1 MMTASNKV
9 PPKVDWEKNKILIID
24 DQRSASLMLKSLL
37 TPLGIKHIDIAD
49 TYDEAVRACR
59 KTHYS
64 VLITDY
70 HLNQALNGSE
80 LICLL
85 RSKRLLSS
93 ACGIMMISG
102 DHSTEVI
109 LSTLSVQPDCFLTKP
124 ITNTTLKQKLTQT
137 LTDCVI
143 RQPVYQALEVHQPQ
157 RAIELCKQQLTQ
169 FGHNQKLSD
178 LLLDLLVEEQAWQQ
192 LKPILAFLNAKH
204 PSHKVTI
211 IEAKLMHHDGYLEQ
225 AIQHLEA
232 LIERA
237 PLCVEA
243 LDTLVQYQQFNHQ
256 AFDALNTAQR
266 AFHLT
271 PSASHRA
278 LIVAQQAADLN
289 KSDELLSA
297 GRVLANHLPIID
309 ISWIVRFAEFNAIFE
324 QLYFSPRTNQSRRQ
338 LLQEL
343 KGIQQ
348 RAFSRLLPAQQP
360 FLTTYGHI
368 VRARFYLSENK
379 PLKAKRRALI
389 GLSHYFDRVTKLP
402 SVILVELL
410 PILIHL
416 GEVLL
421 ISEVHQT
428 LSLRDRF
435 DGHSLQRIYSLRS
448 NAEAASSIKNLALQ
462 LSEAKALIVN
472 QPIDAMRL
480 YNQILN
486 RYPYSSDANLGYLD
500 AYSRQVTHLNVPE
513 ELQLDQP
520 TQSYSRQRRQ
530 AISVMP
536 LPADYEAW
544 RSRIFNQLDN
554 PSPHFNEPPAATPS
568 FLAIDL
574 TPAYVDSAENH
585 YSDERYSQDSSSQE
599 SASQNSCVENSYS
612 ENRAADNDSNS
623 SRPDVIELAPTNHI
637 Q

>member
-1 MMTASNKV
+1 MTTTNLNAT
-9 PPKVDWEKNKILIID
+9 PAIHWEKIKVLIVD
-24 DQRSASLMLKSLL
+24 DQRSASTLLKSLL
-37 TPLGIKHIDIAD
+37 TPLGIKHIDLAD

-59 KTHYS
+59 KTHYN

-109 LSTLSVQPDCFLTKP
+109 LSTLSVQPDCFLSKP

-137 LTDCVI
+137 LKDSEI
-143 RQPVYQALEVHQPQ
+143 RQPVYHALEMQQ
-157 RAIELCKQQLTQ
+157 TKRAIELCKQQLTQ

-192 LKPILAFLNAKH
+192 LQPILIFLTAKH
-204 PSHKVTI
+204 PSHKVAVV
-211 IEAKLMHHDGYLEQ
+211 EAKVMAHEGHLEQ

-232 LIERA
+232 LIERT
-237 PLCVEA
+237 PLCIEA
-243 LDTLVQYQQFNHQ
+243 FDLLVQYQQVSHRP
-256 AFDALNTAQR
+256 FDALVTAKR
-266 AFHLT
+266 AFQLT

-289 KSDELLSA
+289 QPDELLNA

-338 LLQEL
+338 LRQEL
-343 KGIQQ
+343 KGIQL

-389 GLSHYFDRVTKLP
+389 GLSYYFEKITKLP
-402 SVILVELL
+402 SVILIELL
-410 PILIHL
+410 PILINL

-428 LSLRDRF
+428 LSLRDQF
-435 DGHSLQRIYSLRS
+435 DGHSLQRIDALRS
-448 NAEAASSIKNLALQ
+448 NTESANSIKKLALQ
-462 LSEAKALIVN
+462 LSEAKALIVSHP
-472 QPIDAMRL
+472 QQAMRL
-480 YNQILN
+480 YDQILI

-500 AYSRQVTHLNVPE
+500 AYSRQGSTPAPQDQTLPQDQALPQDQ
-513 ELQLDQP
+513 ELPLEQQQIRP
-520 TQSYSRQRRQ
+520 YSRLRRQ

-544 RSRIFNQLDN
+544 RSRIFDQLDN
-554 PSPHFNEPPAATPS
+554 TPMKFSEPPVNSPCLLS
-568 FLAIDL
+568 IELAPNTETAL
-574 TPAYVDSAENH
+574 N
-585 YSDERYSQDSSSQE
+585 
-599 SASQNSCVENSYS
+599 
-612 ENRAADNDSNS
+612 ADVSNVA
-623 SRPDVIELAPTNHI
+623 RPEVIELAPVNPP

>member
-1 MMTASNKV
+1 MMTASYNTPPKLDWAKNKV
-9 PPKVDWEKNKILIID
+9 LIID
-24 DQRSASLMLKSLL
+24 DQRSASTMLKSLL

-59 KTHYS
+59 KTHYN

-80 LICLL
+80 LISLL
-85 RSKRLLSS
+85 RSKHLLSS

-124 ITNTTLKQKLTQT
+124 ITNITLKQKITQT
-137 LTDCVI
+137 LIDCEI
-143 RQPVYQALEVHQPQ
+143 RQPVYQALEAHQPQ
-157 RAIELCKQQLTQ
+157 RAIELCKKQLTQ

-178 LLLDLLVEEQAWQQ
+178 LLLDLMVEEQAWQQ
-192 LKPILAFLNAKH
+192 IKPILTFLNAKH

-211 IEAKLMHHDGYLEQ
+211 IEAKLMYHEGHLDQ
-225 AIQHLEA
+225 AILHLES

-243 LDTLVQYQQFNHQ
+243 FDTLVHYQQLNHRP
-256 AFDALNTAQR
+256 FDALITAQR
-266 AFHLT
+266 ASQLT

-278 LIVAQQAADLN
+278 LILAQQAADLN
-289 KSDELLSA
+289 QPDDLLNA

-343 KGIQQ
+343 KAIQQ
-348 RAFSRLLPAQQP
+348 RAFGRLLPAQQP
-360 FLTTYGHI
+360 FLTAYGHI
-368 VRARFYLSENK
+368 VRSRFYLSEGK

-389 GLSHYFDRVTKLP
+389 GLSHYFDKVTKLP

-410 PILIHL
+410 PILMNL

-421 ISEVHQT
+421 ISEVHET

-435 DGHSLQRIYSLRS
+435 DGHSLQRIDSLRS
-448 NAEAASSIKNLALQ
+448 NTDAINSIKALALQ
-462 LSEAKALIVN
+462 LSDAKALIVT
-472 QPIDAMRL
+472 QPQQAMHL
-480 YNQILN
+480 YEQILS

-500 AYSRQVTHLNVPE
+500 AYSRQSASPE
-513 ELQLDQP
+513 QQLKP
-520 TQSYSRQRRQ
+520 YSRLRRQ

-544 RSRIFNQLDN
+544 RSRIFNQLDDR
-554 PSPHFNEPPAATPS
+554 PTQFSEPPATTPS
-568 FLAIDL
+568 LLSIDL
-574 TPAYVDSAENH
+574 SPDMEPATVHN
-585 YSDERYSQDSSSQE
+585 SDTD
-599 SASQNSCVENSYS
+599 AN
-612 ENRAADNDSNS
+612 
-623 SRPDVIELAPTNHI
+623 VIELAPVNHNHNHN